1 MTIPE
6 LMYGARRYGVRGYLG
21 DDFTHLKAKA
31 AQRASMSATFAAIA
45 NCTPA
50 WSVVWPLL
58 LILFG
63 LLAIGLPLAIS
74 FGGIL
79 FVGWLLIM
87 SSAIQVLHAFQP
99 EDIASLPRKLAV
111 ALLYMGAGMYLLADP
126 ILGIS
131 RLNLAIG
138 MFFIAEAL
146 VDLLGYVRARKS
158 IGSSWLLSDGIGNL
172 ILGLLIWIQWP
183 SSSSWAIATLVGIS
197 MLMTGSTRLMI
208 TLAAREHREAYMG

>member
-6 LMYGARRYGVRGYLG
+6 LMYGARRYDVRGYLG
-21 DDFTHLKAKA
+21 DDFTHLRTKA
-31 AQRASMSATFAAIA
+31 AQRAGMSTTFVAIA
-45 NCTPA
+45 NRTPA

-74 FGGIL
+74 FSGVL
-79 FVGWLLIM
+79 FIGLLLIL

-99 EDIASLPRKLAV
+99 EDIASLPWKLAV
-111 ALLYMGAGMYLLADP
+111 ALLYMGTGIYFLAAP
-126 ILGIS
+126 ILGVS

-138 MFFIAEAL
+138 LFFIAGAI
-146 VDLLGYVRARKS
+146 VDFLYYLKARKS
-158 IGSSWLLSDGIGNL
+158 IGSTWVLFDGIGTL

-183 SSSSWAIATLVGIS
+183 SSSSWTIATLVGIS
-197 MLMTGSTRLMI
+197 MLITGITRLMI
-208 TLAAREHREAYMG
+208 TLAARERREAYMG

>member
-6 LMYGARRYGVRGYLG
+6 LMYGARRYDVRGYLG
-21 DDFTHLKAKA
+21 DDFTHLRTKA
-31 AQRASMSATFAAIA
+31 AQSASMSTTFAAIA
-45 NCTPA
+45 NRTPP

-74 FGGIL
+74 FSSVL
-79 FVGWLLIM
+79 FIGRLLILC
-87 SSAIQVLHAFQP
+87 SAIQVLHAFQP
-99 EDIASLPRKLAV
+99 EDIASLPWKLAV
-111 ALLYMGAGMYLLADP
+111 ALLFMGAGVYLLAHP

-138 MFFIAEAL
+138 MFFIAKAR
-146 VDLLGYVRARKS
+146 VDLRGNLRARKS
-158 IGSSWLLSDGIGNL
+158 IGSSWILLDGIGNL

-197 MLMTGSTRLMI
+197 MLMTGITRLMI